1 MLREEGAR
9 IRPAV
14 IAFLDQIRNVE
25 DVASLE
31 AAFSKALWD
40 LGFREW
46 AYQVIRTD
54 ALPDE
59 KPLILTTFSDAWY
72 NHYIDSG
79 YHRVDPVIL
88 NGPNQVAPF
97 TWSAM
102 SFGVEPSPEQRRLF
116 AEAAEFGVGE
126 GVGIPIHG
134 ARGALAMTS
143 MVSDHGMEGLDRLMS
158 TVGQDVHLLSLAFH
172 NHARELLALG
182 RMGRTTVSLT
192 PRERECLLWTA
203 AGKSA
208 WQTAQILGISY
219 RTVYFHLANV
229 RSKMGVVNVYH
240 AVMKAIME
248 GIISP

>member
-1 MLREEGAR
+1 
-9 IRPAV
+9 
-14 IAFLDQIRNVE
+14 VE

-102 SFGVEPSPEQRRLF
+102 SFGVDPSPEQRRLF

-134 ARGALAMTS
+134 ARGALAMAS
-143 MVSDHGMEGLDRLMS
+143 MVSDHGVEGLDRLMS

-172 NHARELLALG
+172 NHVPRIACPGPDGAHHRQPDPRVSANACSGRLPENRLG
-182 RMGRTTVSLT
+182 RPLRYSGFPTGQSISTWRTSV
-192 PRERECLLWTA
+192 PRWAL
-203 AGKSA
+203 
-208 WQTAQILGISY
+208 
-219 RTVYFHLANV
+219 
-229 RSKMGVVNVYH
+229 
-240 AVMKAIME
+240 
-248 GIISP
+248 